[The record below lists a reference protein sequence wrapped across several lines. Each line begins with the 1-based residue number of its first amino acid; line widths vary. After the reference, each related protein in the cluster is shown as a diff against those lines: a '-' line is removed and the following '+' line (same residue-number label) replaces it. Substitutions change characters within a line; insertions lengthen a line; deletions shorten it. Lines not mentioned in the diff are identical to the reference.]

1 MSERVKFIVGDRFV
15 DPNGKDLGPVK
26 PEKASKADDK
36 KADEDTK
43 KEG

>member
-1 MSERVKFIVGDRFV
+1 MSEVKFIVDGRFV

-26 PEKASKADDK
+26 PEKASKAEDPK
-36 KADEDTK
+36 KTEDSK

>member
-1 MSERVKFIVGDRFV
+1 MSETVKFIVGDRYV

-26 PEKASKADDK
+26 PEKATKTEDK
-36 KADEDTK
+36 KAEDK